1 MFSLRFCACG
11 VPVRSCITCIR
22 MGTGL
27 QERISGRVKCIAEST
42 IRLAVQ
48 RTCDDGYVTCNELD
62 ELYGIQNPPQ
72 RSSDSGPHSMCDYIW
87 SAVARAKHARL
98 LDMMVEAPVPLNRDG
113 DILYLRESRLCGTY
127 WYGPNCA
134 RVCKAFTFPPS
145 AFYGGDSKIFPL
157 HRPLQRSE
165 RKEITLRST

>member
-113 DILYLRESRLCGTY
+113 DILYHFENLDY
-127 WYGPNCA
+127 VGPIGMDLTA
-134 RVCKAFTFPPS
+134 RVSARHSLFRHPHSTAETRRSSLSTVLCKDPR
-145 AFYGGDSKIFPL
+145 G
-157 HRPLQRSE
+157 RRSH
-165 RKEITLRST
+165 